1 MQGLLWPFLDM
12 IFFLLPN
19 GNLGPAW
26 SKVGLA
32 DLNLAPAQLSGFSYG
47 MDIILDPKHND
58 YLVEYTA
65 CQVFLDWSS
74 WPR

>member
-1 MQGLLWPFLDM
+1 MEIQGLLLPFLDM

-19 GNLGPAW
+19 GNLGSAW

-32 DLNLAPAQLSGFSYG
+32 DLNLVPVQLSGFSYG

-74 WPR
+74 